1 MARRRISVERMPG
14 QGAPPAV
21 ADQAEV
27 RPQGLL
33 GRPADLAFD
42 ATTVKEPGK
51 TGALWRIHWSVCLP
65 SLACDFFMLTPTE
78 GPGTGESLV
87 QFPDP
92 RPRFGDAARPLVH
105 DPELR
110 QRSPCI
116 GEAIPGPRPGARR
129 PGVGREGLH
138 RAGRRRARRRHSRL
152 GRQGVVRLHSS
163 HLRHPRHGGARPE
176 LGPGAA
182 ALRPGR
188 DSPGGGLR
196 RTGSGGRCTGRRAGR
211 ARRQGEAVRL
221 ARTGRH
227 RATGIGRGG
236 GGLDSGRE
244 LVALPEAVIRHAAV
258 RRVRV
263 GPLDLLPRR
272 RRSVDPG

>member
-1 MARRRISVERMPG
+1 MTVSSIAESRCQCSATGTRSSTRLAYSPQWVPRADYARVLAEFWADGPDSETPPGHWFAILNYVNDHPALVRRFRGHGPVLDDLEWDVKAYFALG
-14 QGAPPAV
+14 GAV
-21 ADQAEV
+21 
-27 RPQGLL
+27 
-33 GRPADLAFD
+33 
-42 ATTVKEPGK
+42 
-51 TGALWRIHWSVCLP
+51 H
-65 SLACDFFMLTPTE
+65 
-78 GPGTGESLV
+78 
-87 QFPDP
+87 
-92 RPRFGDAARPLVH
+92 DAAIAAWGVKGWYDYIRP
-105 DPELR
+105 
-110 QRSPCI
+110 I
-116 GEAIPGPRPGARR
+116 
-129 PGVGREGLH
+129 
-138 RAGRRRARRRHSRL
+138 
-152 GRQGVVRLHSS
+152 S

-244 LVALPEAVIRHAAV
+244 LVALPEAVIRLAAV
-258 RRVRV
+258 RRLRV

>member
-1 MARRRISVERMPG
+1 MRFRRISASRSSSASGNAPQAPLPPG
-14 QGAPPAV
+14 RIRGNDCSGGWTPGSSR
-21 ADQAEV
+21 
-27 RPQGLL
+27 RPTRRRVVTC
-33 GRPADLAFD
+33 GRI
-42 ATTVKEPGK
+42 GK
-51 TGALWRIHWSVCLP
+51 S
-65 SLACDFFMLTPTE
+65 D
-78 GPGTGESLV
+78 
-87 QFPDP
+87 
-92 RPRFGDAARPLVH
+92 DAARPLVH

-129 PGVGREGLH
+129 PGVGREGLL